1 MAGRRVASG
10 VATTGARRTTRGK
23 RAPAR
28 RDRPFAETLVSVLAE
43 RDADDVRKLRNVA
56 SALVDK
62 ATAGDTAAI
71 REIADRVDG
80 KAGAAAD
87 RERQGEGTIV
97 VEIVRQGGADAG
109 RSST

>member
-1 MAGRRVASG
+1 MSSRYVASHG
-10 VATTGARRTTRGK
+10 ATTGVGRTTRAK

-28 RDRPFAETLVSVLAE
+28 RDRLFAETLVSVLAE
-43 RDADDVRKLRNVA
+43 EDADDVRKLRKVA

-62 ATAGDTAAI
+62 AIAGDTAAI

-87 RERQGEGTIV
+87 RDRGGEGTIV
-97 VEIVRQGGADAG
+97 VEIVRQGGAAPD
-109 RSST
+109 RPSR